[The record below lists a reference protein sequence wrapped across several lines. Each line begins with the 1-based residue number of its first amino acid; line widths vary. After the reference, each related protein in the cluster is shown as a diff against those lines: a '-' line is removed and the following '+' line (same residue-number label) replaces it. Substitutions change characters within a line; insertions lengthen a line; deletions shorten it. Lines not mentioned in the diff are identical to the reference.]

1 MIIYFTIGL
10 VMFLI
15 LQFATT
21 SMTMDT
27 QCYHFTKGSAWLS
40 LIIWPLVGIGW
51 GVVLLFYAVCLAI
64 EYIDNNIDRIVRK
77 KK

>member
-15 LQFATT
+15 LQFVTT
-21 SMTMDT
+21 KTVMDS
-27 QCYHFTKGSAWLS
+27 QGYHFTKGSAWLS
-40 LIIWPLVGIGW
+40 LIIWPIVGIGW
-51 GVVLLFYAVCLAI
+51 GVVLLFYAVCTAI
-64 EYIDNNIDRIVRK
+64 EYIDNNIDRIIRK